1 MTVNPDF
8 LKEKLV
14 YSKKYI
20 ERLKRIIKI
29 PKKEFLEDFSLQL
42 QSERIFE
49 VISQLM
55 LDICTHIVAHSSETP
70 PSSYSDCMNKLVNVG
85 IIKEEESNNFINI
98 IKMRNLLV
106 HQYGTIN
113 LEILYA
119 SLNRLDSDFGK
130 FKEIILSW
138 IKKLE

>member
-1 MTVNPDF
+1 MTVNSDF

-20 ERLKRIIKI
+20 ERLRRIIEI

-55 LDICTHIVAHSSETP
+55 LDICTHIIAHSSETP
-70 PSSYSDCMNKLVNVG
+70 PSSYSDCMKKLVDVG

-119 SLNRLDSDFGK
+119 SLKKLDSDFEK

-138 IKKLE
+138 IKKLK

>member
-1 MTVNPDF
+1 MTVNSDF

-20 ERLKRIIKI
+20 ERLRRIIEI
-29 PKKEFLEDFSLQL
+29 SKKEFLEDFSLQL

-70 PSSYSDCMNKLVNVG
+70 PSSYSDCMNKLVNIG
-85 IIKEEESNNFINI
+85 IIKEELSNNFINI

-113 LEILYA
+113 LEILYVG
-119 SLNRLDSDFGK
+119 LKRLDSDFGK

>member
-1 MTVNPDF
+1 MTVNSDF

-20 ERLKRIIKI
+20 ERLRIIIEI

-55 LDICTHIVAHSSETP
+55 LDICTHIIAHSSETP

-106 HQYGTIN
+106 HQYGTID

-119 SLNRLDSDFGK
+119 SLKRLDSDFEK